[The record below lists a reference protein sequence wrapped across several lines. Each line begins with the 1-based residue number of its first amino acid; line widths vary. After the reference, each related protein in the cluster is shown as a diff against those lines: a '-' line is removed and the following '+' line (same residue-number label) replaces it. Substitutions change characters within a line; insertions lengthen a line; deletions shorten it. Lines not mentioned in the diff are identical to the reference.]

1 MDSNVA
7 PLEALAPVAE
17 CPPVAPAVAGVG
29 LGSGGGP
36 LPGLTGEC
44 GMGLGGRRGG
54 PDILF
59 EAVEEKPGIGGGGFL
74 GGELGTPCS
83 MSGTLAV
90 AAPCRNGFEANG
102 LVSLNDLLGGLFVAA
117 VLKS

>member
-1 MDSNVA
+1 MTNCLIPC
-7 PLEALAPVAE
+7 PLGKLSGSENLLTSPEGKPLPWTTGWHSLLAMSKIINFHLPVAE

-74 GGELGTPCS
+74 GGELGT
-83 MSGTLAV
+83 
-90 AAPCRNGFEANG
+90 N
-102 LVSLNDLLGGLFVAA
+102 
-117 VLKS
+117 KK